1 LAVNDQSLTPTS
13 TPKKNKTK
21 SAKAT
26 PTSVPDALP
35 KTGFA
40 PNRVTN
46 LPVQAVPYAD
56 LGDLWL
62 EIPRLGVQ
70 IPIVGVPQTDDGWD
84 VSWLGSQAGW
94 LNGTA
99 YPTWSGNSVITG
111 HVYDAYGN
119 PGPFA
124 HLNGLWYGDQI
135 IIHAGGAQY
144 IYEVR
149 EVTQVAPNAVS
160 QAIKH
165 EDLPWVTLITC
176 RGYNETT
183 NTYTYRVVVS
193 AVLVTVK

>member
-1 LAVNDQSLTPTS
+1 
-13 TPKKNKTK
+13 
-21 SAKAT
+21 
-26 PTSVPDALP
+26 
-35 KTGFA
+35 
-40 PNRVTN
+40 
-46 LPVQAVPYAD
+46 
-56 LGDLWL
+56 
-62 EIPRLGVQ
+62 
-70 IPIVGVPQTDDGWD
+70 
-84 VSWLGSQAGW
+84 
-94 LNGTA
+94 
-99 YPTWSGNSVITG
+99 
-111 HVYDAYGN
+111 N

-124 HLNGLWYGDQI
+124 HINGLWYGDQI
-135 IIHAGGAQY
+135 IIHAAGAQY